1 VEYCHLVPE
10 KLARHREYMKK
21 SVGERVVDTV
31 SEKYQKNWEK
41 RGVWGVLFPR
51 DLEELK

>member
-1 VEYCHLVPE
+1 MEYCHLVSE

-51 DLEELK
+51 DLKELK